1 MYGMGA
7 DVQVAFYVRGVE
19 RLTGIR
25 PVFRYVVL
33 ETYPPYELSL
43 IDLAPSALALAESKV
58 ERAIEIW
65 AECLERDEWPGY
77 DRRVASIEVPTWEEM
92 RWLERQGEEAAAA

>member
-25 PVFRYVVL
+25 PVFRYAVV
-33 ETYPPYELSL
+33 ETYPPYALSVV
-43 IDLAPSALALAESKV
+43 DLAPSALAFAEDKVQTAIDLWAACLAADSWPAYCEQVASV
-58 ERAIEIW
+58 ELPTW
-65 AECLERDEWPGY
+65 AEMD
-77 DRRVASIEVPTWEEM
+77 
-92 RWLERQGEEAAAA
+92 WLQRTEAAA